1 MTSEADEYKPSMDE
15 VRDYVTTP
23 KGNSSLA
30 RAQAVGDGGWFD
42 AALAAHD
49 REVAARAWDEAQ
61 KAIVRELKKV
71 WPKYATPHR
80 VAEQPTNP
88 YRIEED

>member
-49 REVAARAWDEAQ
+49 REVAARAWDEGWSKGAESERVVFGR
-61 KAIVRELKKV
+61 KASYAKK
-71 WPKYATPHR
+71 R
-80 VAEQPTNP
+80 NP